1 MDSHDLD
8 ISWIDKY
15 ERMNNINKN
24 YQREPM
30 DSIKMCYIYV
40 NLDSEIEKVV
50 CENETLVQIDSSNTS
65 IIPKERLLQIVQN
78 KKMLNASL
86 KYSIETILLYNVSIE
101 PENIQKYV
109 NSENVISGPNHYASN
124 SAFVCD
130 KDNRYSSL
138 KVYPIVDEILI
149 HPSIFIFHE
158 INCIYFIFKQI
169 DVKPMIKSILKP
181 GGNGKK
187 TKRVRIQEV
196 PVVKHN
202 MTKKNW

>member
-1 MDSHDLD
+1 
-8 ISWIDKY
+8 
-15 ERMNNINKN
+15 
-24 YQREPM
+24 
-30 DSIKMCYIYV
+30 MCYIYV

-50 CENETLVQIDSSNTS
+50 CENETLLQIDSSNTC
-65 IIPKERLLQIVQN
+65 IIPKERVLQIVQN

-109 NSENVISGPNHYASN
+109 NSENSIP
-124 SAFVCD
+124 F
-130 KDNRYSSL
+130 L
-138 KVYPIVDEILI
+138 KIYPIVDEILI
-149 HPSIFIFHE
+149 QPSIFIFHE

-169 DVKPMIKSILKP
+169 DVKPMPKSILKP